1 MASFQH
7 LCMHCMQP
15 IDPSNPRCPHC
26 GYDNTQPQHAPY
38 LPKGAVLA
46 GRYLVGKVISLTAD
60 STVYAG
66 QDLQTMQTVQIREYL
81 PEKLISRAEG
91 ESEVRVR
98 MNCELVYQSGM
109 GAFSTLWQTLQ
120 KNATHAALPQVY
132 AVLFL
137 NATVYAVTAALEC
150 ISLAE
155 YMRQPEHV
163 LSWHDCCIAFKPIF
177 RALAALHAQGILHLA
192 ISSSCVYVG
201 ADGRLHLGG
210 FTIPQTKTDLAAF
223 HTAPVPHFAPMELQN
238 GTSLPD
244 PVSDVYAIMAV
255 FFLCLTG
262 TVPPDASDRLLSD
275 DLAIPVDVARTLPP
289 DAIETLYAALQLY
302 PQRRLPTMDALLE
315 RLYPQEFISAPVKPD
330 ADVEPKTEA
339 QDDYELAPEDEE
351 LLFDLDGEPGQ
362 KKEASAGLLGLEA
375 FLAILVIGTML
386 FCTLY
391 STFLYQRMEIPLL
404 DSILAPLTF
413 LPLNS
418 DDDTTVP
425 STRPTAETDENEPTK
440 EMVTVPNCLVLTYSD
455 LTTNLT
461 FPRNFDFRIEF
472 ESSETVRKN
481 AVISQNLTPN
491 TTVPKGTTLIV
502 TVSSGKPLVELRDVV
517 GYNYIDAY
525 EMLTKD
531 GFQVEKIMLKNDG
544 THEVGE
550 VYTMSLV
557 AGLSFEKGT
566 TVSLS
571 VWDATGLTQK
581 NSN

>member
-15 IDPSNPRCPHC
+15 IDPAHPRCPHC
-26 GYDNTQPQHAPY
+26 GYDNAQVQHAPY

-46 GRYLVGKVISLTAD
+46 GRYLVGKVISLAAD
-60 STVYAG
+60 SAVYVG
-66 QDLQTMQTVQIREYL
+66 QDLQTMQTVHIREYL
-81 PEKLISRAEG
+81 PEKLLTRAEG
-91 ESEVRVR
+91 ECEVQVR
-98 MNCELVYQSGM
+98 MNCELVYQNGM
-109 GAFSTLWQTLQ
+109 GAFSALWQTLQ

-137 NATVYAVTAALEC
+137 NATVYAVTAALDC

-155 YMRQPEHV
+155 YMRQPDHV
-163 LSWHDCCIAFKPIF
+163 LSWHDCCVAFKPVF

-223 HTAPVPHFAPMELQN
+223 HTAPAPHFAPIEQQN
-238 GTSLPD
+238 GTLSPD

-262 TVPPDASDRLLSD
+262 TVPPNAPDRLLSD
-275 DLAIPVDVARTLPP
+275 DLALPVDVARTLPP
-289 DAIETLYAALQLY
+289 DAIDTLYAALQLY
-302 PQRRLPTMDALLE
+302 PQRRLPTMDALLQ
-315 RLYPQEFISAPVKPD
+315 RLYPQEYMPAPVEPGT
-330 ADVEPKTEA
+330 DVSVE
-339 QDDYELAPEDEE
+339 DDYELAPEDED
-351 LLFDLDGEPGQ
+351 LLFDLDGEPSQ
-362 KKEASAGLLGLEA
+362 KKEPSAGLLGLEA

-418 DDDTTVP
+418 DDETTVP

-440 EMVTVPNCLVLTYSD
+440 EMVTVPNCLSLTYSD

-461 FPRNFDFRIEF
+461 LSRNFDFRIEF

-481 AVISQNLTPN
+481 AVISQNLTAN

-502 TVSSGKPLVELRDVV
+502 TVSSGMPMVELRDVV

-531 GFQVEKIMLKNDG
+531 GFKVEKIMLKNDG
-544 THEVGE
+544 THEMGT

-566 TVSLS
+566 SVSLS
-571 VWDATGLTQK
+571 VWDSTGLVDAGP
-581 NSN
+581 

>member
-15 IDPSNPRCPHC
+15 IDPAHPRCPHC
-26 GYDNTQPQHAPY
+26 GYDNAQVQHAPY

-46 GRYLVGKVISLTAD
+46 GRYLVGKVISLAAD
-60 STVYAG
+60 SAVYVG
-66 QDLQTMQTVQIREYL
+66 QDLQTMQTVHIREYL
-81 PEKLISRAEG
+81 PEKLLTRAEG
-91 ESEVRVR
+91 ECEVQVR
-98 MNCELVYQSGM
+98 MNCELVYQNGM

-137 NATVYAVTAALEC
+137 NATVYAVTAALDC

-155 YMRQPEHV
+155 YMRQPDHV
-163 LSWHDCCIAFKPIF
+163 LSWHDCCVAFKPVF

-223 HTAPVPHFAPMELQN
+223 HTAPAPYFAPIEQQN
-238 GTSLPD
+238 GTLSPD

-262 TVPPDASDRLLSD
+262 TVPPNAPDRLLSD
-275 DLAIPVDVARTLPP
+275 DLALPVDVARTLPP
-289 DAIETLYAALQLY
+289 DAIDTLYAALQLY
-302 PQRRLPTMDALLE
+302 PQRRLPTMDALLQ
-315 RLYPQEFISAPVKPD
+315 RLYPQEYMPAPVEPGT
-330 ADVEPKTEA
+330 DVSVE
-339 QDDYELAPEDEE
+339 DDYELAPEDED
-351 LLFDLDGEPGQ
+351 LLFDLDGEPSQ
-362 KKEASAGLLGLEA
+362 KKEPSAGLLGLEA

-418 DDDTTVP
+418 DDETTVP

-440 EMVTVPNCLVLTYSD
+440 EMVTVPNCLSLTYSD

-461 FPRNFDFRIEF
+461 LSRNFDFRLEF

-481 AVISQNLTPN
+481 AVISQNLTAN

-502 TVSSGKPLVELRDVV
+502 TVSSGMPMVELRDVV

-531 GFQVEKIMLKNDG
+531 GFKVEKIMLKNDG
-544 THEVGE
+544 THEMGT

-566 TVSLS
+566 SVSLS
-571 VWDATGLTQK
+571 VWDSTGLVDAGP
-581 NSN
+581 

>member
-15 IDPSNPRCPHC
+15 IDPAHPRCPHC
-26 GYDNTQPQHAPY
+26 GYDNAQVQHAPY

-46 GRYLVGKVISLTAD
+46 GRYLVGKVISLAAD
-60 STVYAG
+60 SAVYVG
-66 QDLQTMQTVQIREYL
+66 QNLQTMQTVHIREYL
-81 PEKLISRAEG
+81 PEKLLTRAEG
-91 ESEVRVR
+91 ECKVQVR
-98 MNCELVYQSGM
+98 MNCELVYQNGM
-109 GAFSTLWQTLQ
+109 GAFSALWQTLQ

-137 NATVYAVTAALEC
+137 NATVYAVTAALDC

-155 YMRQPEHV
+155 YMRQPDHV
-163 LSWHDCCIAFKPIF
+163 LSWHDCCVAFKPVF

-223 HTAPVPHFAPMELQN
+223 HTAPAPHFAPIEQQN
-238 GTSLPD
+238 GTLSPD

-262 TVPPDASDRLLSD
+262 TVPPNAPDRLLSD
-275 DLAIPVDVARTLPP
+275 DLALPVDVARTLPP
-289 DAIETLYAALQLY
+289 DAIDTLYAALQLY
-302 PQRRLPTMDALLE
+302 PQRRLPTMDALLQ
-315 RLYPQEFISAPVKPD
+315 RLYPQEYMPAPVEPGT
-330 ADVEPKTEA
+330 DVSIE
-339 QDDYELAPEDEE
+339 DDYELAPEDED
-351 LLFDLDGEPGQ
+351 LLFDLDGEPSQ
-362 KKEASAGLLGLEA
+362 KKEPSAGLLGLEA

-418 DDDTTVP
+418 DDETTVP

-440 EMVTVPNCLVLTYSD
+440 EMVTVPNCLSLTYSD
-455 LTTNLT
+455 LTSNLT
-461 FPRNFDFRIEF
+461 LARNFDFRIEF

-481 AVISQNLTPN
+481 AVISQNLTAN

-502 TVSSGKPLVELRDVV
+502 TVSSGQPTVELRDVV

-531 GFQVEKIMLKNDG
+531 GFKVEKILLKNDG

-557 AGLSFEKGT
+557 AGLRFEKGT

-571 VWDATGLTQK
+571 VWDATGLTETP
-581 NSN
+581 

>member
-15 IDPSNPRCPHC
+15 IDPAHPRCPHC
-26 GYDNTQPQHAPY
+26 GYDNAQVQHAPY

-46 GRYLVGKVISLTAD
+46 GRYLVGKVISLAAD
-60 STVYAG
+60 SAVYVG
-66 QDLQTMQTVQIREYL
+66 QDLQTMQTVHIREYL
-81 PEKLISRAEG
+81 PEKLLTRAEG
-91 ESEVRVR
+91 ECEVQVR
-98 MNCELVYQSGM
+98 MNCELVYQNGM

-137 NATVYAVTAALEC
+137 NATVYAVTAALDC

-155 YMRQPEHV
+155 YMRQPDHV
-163 LSWHDCCIAFKPIF
+163 LSWHDCCVAFKPVF

-223 HTAPVPHFAPMELQN
+223 HTAPAPHFAPIEQQN
-238 GTSLPD
+238 GTLSPD

-262 TVPPDASDRLLSD
+262 TVPPNAPDRLLSD
-275 DLAIPVDVARTLPP
+275 DLALPVDVARTLPP
-289 DAIETLYAALQLY
+289 DAIDTLYAALQLY
-302 PQRRLPTMDALLE
+302 PQRRLPTMDALLQ
-315 RLYPQEFISAPVKPD
+315 RLYPQEYMPAPVEPGT
-330 ADVEPKTEA
+330 DVSVE
-339 QDDYELAPEDEE
+339 DDYELAPEDED
-351 LLFDLDGEPGQ
+351 LLFDLDGKPSQ
-362 KKEASAGLLGLEA
+362 KKEPSAGLLGLEA

-418 DDDTTVP
+418 DDETTVP

-440 EMVTVPNCLVLTYSD
+440 EMVTVPNCLSLTYSD

-461 FPRNFDFRIEF
+461 LSRNFDFRIEF

-481 AVISQNLTPN
+481 AVISQNLTAN

-502 TVSSGKPLVELRDVV
+502 TVSSGMPMVELRDVV

-531 GFQVEKIMLKNDG
+531 GFKVEKIMLKNDG
-544 THEVGE
+544 THEMGT

-566 TVSLS
+566 SVSLS
-571 VWDATGLTQK
+571 VWDSTGLVDAGP
-581 NSN
+581 